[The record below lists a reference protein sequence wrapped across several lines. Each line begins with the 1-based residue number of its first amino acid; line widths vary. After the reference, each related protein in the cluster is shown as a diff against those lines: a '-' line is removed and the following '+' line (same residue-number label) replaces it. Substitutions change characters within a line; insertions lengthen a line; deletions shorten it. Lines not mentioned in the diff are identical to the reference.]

1 MELGENGD
9 LSTNNKRT
17 LAAIPCYNEAT
28 SIGSVI
34 LKAKRYV
41 DEVLVIDDGS
51 SDDSSEIAL
60 YAGASVLKHGK
71 NKGYGAV
78 IQSCFKYARDNN
90 FDVMAIIDGDG
101 QHEADELRTVMKP
114 VMDNNIDISIG
125 SRFVD
130 NNGENIPKYRRFG
143 INVLTKITNAG
154 SRNSNK
160 ISDGQSGF
168 RAYSKR
174 AIDSL
179 NPKDNDMGV
188 SAEIIMQG
196 RKKQLSYAEVPISCR
211 YDVEGS
217 TKNPIGHGIGVVLSI
232 LKYMEVEHSLLFF
245 GLPGLILFLIGL
257 LFGFNVYFSYYS
269 SGELAI
275 GNALIAIV
283 LIILGVLSGMTGLV
297 LHAVINANRRT

>member
-1 MELGENGD
+1 MELGEN
-9 LSTNNKRT
+9 LEISTNNKRT

-41 DEVLVIDDGS
+41 DEVLVVDDGS

-60 YAGASVLKHGK
+60 YAGASVLKHEK

-78 IQSCFKYARDNN
+78 IQSCFKYAREHN
-90 FDVMAIIDGDG
+90 FDVMTIIDGDG

-114 VMDNNIDISIG
+114 VLDNNIDISIG
-125 SRFVD
+125 SRFVE
-130 NNGENIPKYRRFG
+130 NNGKNIPKYRRFG

-154 SRNSNK
+154 SSSSHK
-160 ISDGQSGF
+160 ISDRQSGF

-174 AIDSL
+174 AICNL

-211 YDVEGS
+211 YDVNGS
-217 TKNPIGHGIGVVLSI
+217 TKNPVGHGIGVILSI

-245 GLPGLILFLIGL
+245 GVPGLILFVLGI
-257 LFGFNVYFSYYS
+257 FVGFNVYLSYYG

-275 GNALIAIV
+275 GNALITIV
-283 LIILGVLSGMTGLV
+283 LIIVGSLSGMTGLV
-297 LHAVINANRRT
+297 LHAVINANRRS